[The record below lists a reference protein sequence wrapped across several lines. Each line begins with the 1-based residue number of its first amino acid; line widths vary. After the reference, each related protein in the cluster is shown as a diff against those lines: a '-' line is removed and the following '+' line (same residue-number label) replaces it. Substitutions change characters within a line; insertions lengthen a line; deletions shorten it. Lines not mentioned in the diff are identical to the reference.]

1 MSIQFQS
8 SEEPED
14 DAKDW
19 LITYADMITLIL
31 AFFIMLFSISTMDL
45 PKFQET
51 MGAIKTAM
59 SKKALPEVQP
69 RPSRVVSQ
77 VVGLRQR
84 NLINEV
90 NRSLEGTPEGV
101 AVTAQFDRNKILIT
115 VGEKAVFAPGQAEL
129 LPAGRQVMSKVA
141 EMLKTFSEY
150 DVNIRGHTDD
160 RQIKSA
166 QFPSN
171 WELSAIRATSA
182 LRFLLSQGLPAYR
195 LTATGLAD
203 IDPIAPNDTPENRA
217 LNRRVEFVLEKR
229 R

>member
-1 MSIQFQS
+1 MSIRFQTS
-8 SEEPED
+8 DLPED
-14 DAKDW
+14 DTKDW

-59 SKKALPEVQP
+59 SKRALPQVSTQP
-69 RPSRVVSQ
+69 TRVVSQ
-77 VVGLRQR
+77 VIGLRQR

-115 VGEKAVFAPGQAEL
+115 VGEKAVFAPHKADL
-129 LPAGRQVMSKVA
+129 LPAGRKVLAKVA

-150 DVNIRGHTDD
+150 DINIKGHTDSLP
-160 RQIKSA
+160 INTP

-182 LRFLLSQGLPAYR
+182 LRFLLSQGLPPYR

-203 IDPIAPNDTPENRA
+203 IDPIAPNDSPENRA

>member
-1 MSIQFQS
+1 MSLRFQTS
-8 SEEPED
+8 DAPED
-14 DAKDW
+14 DSRDW
-19 LITYADMITLIL
+19 LMTYADMITLLL
-31 AFFIMLFSISTMDL
+31 AFFIMLFSISTMNL

-59 SKKALPEVQP
+59 NKTALPQQRSQP
-69 RPSRVVSQ
+69 TMVVSQ

-90 NRSLEGTPEGV
+90 NRSLEGSPEGV
-101 AVTAQFDRNKILIT
+101 TISAQFDRNKILIT
-115 VGEKAVFAPGQAEL
+115 IGDKAVFEPNRAEL
-129 LPAGRQVMSKVA
+129 LPAGRKMLAKVA
-141 EMLKTFSEY
+141 ELLKTFSEY
-150 DVNIRGHTDD
+150 DVSIKGHTDNMP
-160 RQIKSA
+160 INTP

-182 LRFLLSQGLPAYR
+182 LRFLLSQGISAHR
-195 LTATGLAD
+195 MTATGLAD
-203 IDPIAPNDTPENRA
+203 IDPIAPNDSPENRA